1 MLQQLND
8 QLLIEACEL
17 AEERNLNRDFVD
29 ILKEELERR
38 GLGVSS

>member
-1 MLQQLND
+1 MIQQLND

-17 AEERNLNRDFVD
+17 AEERKLNHDF
-29 ILKEELERR
+29 IELLRNELERR